1 MSSAA
6 TSSSPWVVG
15 RGYDTLFFTAS
26 LAVPMLLWVGFSFGL
41 LTGVAVYVLFQLLFN
56 MPHNFQTW
64 TMSVLDPAD
73 RATHGRRYVVAAVVC
88 LAVLG
93 IPMALSPKGVYP
105 WVRDA
110 LIYWGYY
117 HLVRQHYGFQRIY
130 EKKMGQVSV
139 AESKFYGR
147 YLDAVCYLP
156 LLIRFRDPKLM
167 TIQAGDVAVP
177 IWHPVL
183 ADPVWMTIAGVYGA
197 FILAA
202 VVHHIRMASQGRPN
216 VMPRALL
223 LLSVTIAF
231 ALAGIVI
238 ESLIVAIAVVTAY
251 HNLQYLGLMWFH
263 NRNRAADHPDDPNP
277 TIRWL
282 INGRVALYFAVTFF
296 YGIVIIFPRAV
307 LTQTPLAQLPLAF
320 VVAMHY
326 YVDSR
331 MWRFQMYPERG
342 KWLRLFKPK
351 PA

>member
-1 MSSAA
+1 MAA
-6 TSSSPWVVG
+6 QAADGWVVSA
-15 RGYDTLFFTAS
+15 RYDTLFFTAS
-26 LAVPMLLWVGFSFGL
+26 LAVPLMLWVGFSVGV

-64 TMSVLDPAD
+64 TLSILDPAD
-73 RATHGRRYVVAAVVC
+73 RDKHGRRYLVAAVVC

-93 IPMALSPKGVYP
+93 VPMALSPKGVYP

-130 EKKMGQVSV
+130 EKKMGGVSV
-139 AESKFYGR
+139 RESQFYGR
-147 YLDAVCYLP
+147 YLDVVCYLP

-177 IWHPVL
+177 IGHPHL
-183 ADPVWMTIAGVYGA
+183 ADPVWMSIAAVYGA

-202 VVHHIRMASQGRPN
+202 VGHHLYLAAKGRSGL
-216 VMPRALL
+216 MPRALL
-223 LLSVTIAF
+223 LASVTVAF

-251 HNLQYLGLMWFH
+251 HNLQYLGLVWFH
-263 NRNRAADHPDDPNP
+263 NRNRADDEPQDRNP

-282 INGRVALYFAVTFF
+282 VHGRVWLYLFVTFF
-296 YGIVIIFPRAV
+296 YGVVIIFPRAV
-307 LTQTPLAQLPLAF
+307 FTATPLAQLPLAF
-320 VVAMHY
+320 VVALHY

-331 MWRFQMYPERG
+331 MWRFNMYPERG